1 MTQQRFEAW
10 PPIHLKGGTHGGDL
24 ARLLNAGQNGV
35 IRNAVLEVDPHKNR
49 RSATI
54 ERVETVPLHWT
65 LDDNGVRFPGWTL
78 DDNAAATPSGDDTT
92 LGVRY
97 WVVDDHFNASDAT
110 APIFLGLGGEAGV
123 DGAQV
128 QCPGL
133 ASVHGALCV
142 MTEHRFYG
150 ESWPNN
156 RSLDAFKTGLTVE
169 QSLADTSAILDSAQ
183 AAYPSPAGGPRPV
196 IAFGGSYS
204 GALCAWF
211 RQAYPDQAAGCVA
224 QSAVVQA
231 IYDFPAMDTRA
242 KKALTSPDGDGCLA
256 SLQATFAALGESRTA
271 PEFTALTRRFNASKI
286 AGAPLGRLDF
296 AFNTADAALMLV
308 QYGLKGALCEHMGQL
323 APNATDDERFDS
335 LATLIRRYEPS
346 PSP

>member
-142 MTEHRFYG
+142 QTEHRFYG

-169 QSLADTSAILDSAQ
+169 QSLADTSAILEKHRST
-183 AAYPSPAGGPRPV
+183 V
-196 IAFGGSYS
+196 
-204 GALCAWF
+204 L
-211 RQAYPDQAAGCVA
+211 
-224 QSAVVQA
+224 
-231 IYDFPAMDTRA
+231 
-242 KKALTSPDGDGCLA
+242 
-256 SLQATFAALGESRTA
+256 
-271 PEFTALTRRFNASKI
+271 
-286 AGAPLGRLDF
+286 
-296 AFNTADAALMLV
+296 
-308 QYGLKGALCEHMGQL
+308 
-323 APNATDDERFDS
+323 
-335 LATLIRRYEPS
+335 
-346 PSP
+346 